1 MFTGII
7 EEIGTVDAI
16 RKGARSAVLVIRGNK
31 IFSDLKIGD
40 SVATNGVCLTATE
53 ITGKTFSAD
62 VMNET
67 LSRSTLGKLRPGSPV
82 NLERAMAADGRFG
95 GHMVAGHVDGTGKI
109 LHIRRDDNAIWYKVR
124 TTSGIMRYIIEKGSI
139 AIDGISL
146 TVAKTEPEAFSVS
159 VIPHTAANTILTQKK
174 VGDTVNLE
182 NDCVGKYVEK
192 LLSGGRECGQQR
204 EGGQQKDGLTREF
217 LAKNGF

>member
-67 LSRSTLGKLRPGSPV
+67 ISRSTLGKLRPGSPV

-109 LHIRRDDNAIWYKVR
+109 LHIRRDDNAIW
-124 TTSGIMRYIIEKGSI
+124 
-139 AIDGISL
+139 
-146 TVAKTEPEAFSVS
+146 
-159 VIPHTAANTILTQKK
+159 
-174 VGDTVNLE
+174 
-182 NDCVGKYVEK
+182 
-192 LLSGGRECGQQR
+192 
-204 EGGQQKDGLTREF
+204 
-217 LAKNGF
+217 